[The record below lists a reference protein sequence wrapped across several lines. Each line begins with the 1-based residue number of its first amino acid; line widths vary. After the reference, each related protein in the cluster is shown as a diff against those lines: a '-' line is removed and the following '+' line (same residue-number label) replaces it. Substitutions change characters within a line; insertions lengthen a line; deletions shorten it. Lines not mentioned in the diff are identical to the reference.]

1 MHATKCDTGI
11 TLSEDEQ
18 IDSLLNDSVLKGDIS
33 WTLLRVLL
41 PHCLCQDEAYIT
53 YQEQIKMF
61 FMLLQKSFIRNTN
74 LNRIST
80 FFSSQMQIP
89 VYVQYILS
97 LYATRNKKRRSVRT
111 ADKPEEV
118 ESVTLTTNRM

>member
-41 PHCLCQDEAYIT
+41 PHCLC
-53 YQEQIKMF
+53 
-61 FMLLQKSFIRNTN
+61 
-74 LNRIST
+74 
-80 FFSSQMQIP
+80 
-89 VYVQYILS
+89 
-97 LYATRNKKRRSVRT
+97 
-111 ADKPEEV
+111 
-118 ESVTLTTNRM
+118 